1 MLAHHDPPAGRALRF
16 LDAADAAADG
26 GDPWSTH
33 RALLTEVVPALLLG
47 GRAHQ
52 AAECVCDVGY
62 GMAHLAS
69 PMVRPTSPSTP
80 V

>member
-62 GMAHLAS
+62 VMAHLAS